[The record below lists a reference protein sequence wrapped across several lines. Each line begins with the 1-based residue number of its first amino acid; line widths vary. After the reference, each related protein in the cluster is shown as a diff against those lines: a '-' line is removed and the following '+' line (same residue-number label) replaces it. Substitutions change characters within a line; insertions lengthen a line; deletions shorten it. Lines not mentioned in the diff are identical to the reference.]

1 VEALLR
7 RWDGEDVIIRY
18 DRPSGAWIII
28 AIHSTSLGPAT
39 GGTRMKS
46 YPSSHAAMYDAL
58 NLAGSMTLKFAVA
71 GFPRGGGKCVIAV
84 RPDFDPALKP
94 DLLRRYGKL
103 IRQLGGLYQTG
114 PDVGT
119 SPADM
124 DIIAETG
131 SPHVFCRTPEN
142 GGAGDSGPS
151 TALGVFSGM
160 QAVCEQL
167 FGDPSLSGRRVL
179 VQGAGSVGAP
189 LIDLLRRENAEV
201 LFSDVDPAT
210 INHFRIDLGLT
221 FVPAENVSETP
232 CDIYAPCALG
242 GVLNRRTVSRLKCR
256 AVAGGAN
263 NQLAEPTVAEDL
275 RDRKILYAPDYAIN
289 IGGAMAI
296 TGLESMGWSRP
307 EADEHVRSV
316 RITLR
321 RIFELAAAEDIS
333 TDEAAR
339 KIAQDRMSEVSG
351 S

>member
-1 VEALLR
+1 VEALVR
-7 RWDGEDVIIRY
+7 GWDGEDIVIRY

-28 AIHSTSLGPAT
+28 AIHSTILGPAT
-39 GGTRMKS
+39 GGTRMKR

-94 DLLRRYGKL
+94 GLLRRYGKL
-103 IRQLGGLYQTG
+103 IHQLGGLYQTG

-124 DIIAETG
+124 DIIGETG
-131 SPHVFCRTPEN
+131 APYVFCRTPEN

-167 FGDPSLSGRRVL
+167 FGDPSLSGRRIL

-189 LIDLLRRENAEV
+189 LIDLLLEAGAEV

-210 INHFRIDLGLT
+210 IRHFQKDRGLP
-221 FVPAENVSETP
+221 FVPVEEIYETP

-242 GVLNRRTVSRLKCR
+242 GVLNRRTVARLKCR

-263 NQLAEPTVAEDL
+263 NQLAEPTVADDL
-275 RDRKILYAPDYAIN
+275 QDRKILYAPDYAIN

-296 TGLESMGWSRP
+296 TGLESMGWSRS
-307 EADEHVRSV
+307 EADENVRSV
-316 RITLR
+316 RKTLG
-321 RIFELAAAEDIS
+321 RIFQLATAEGVS

-339 KIAQDRMSEVSG
+339 RIARARISEASG
-351 S
+351 T